1 MLAKTE
7 EAALAYPRPE
17 PPAPGAPVEIA
28 PGILWVRVPLPFRL
42 DHINVYLIDDGDGW
56 AILDTGIGNDA
67 TRALWEA
74 MLSGPLAGR
83 RFTRLLVTHHHPD
96 HIGLAGWLCERFGLP
111 LLTSETAYLFCQNVS
126 LSPGTLDAKPYHDF
140 YLRHGLDAATT
151 QRVATLGHAYLK
163 MVSGLP
169 PTFERLVAGDAL
181 KIGGRSFEVLTGNGH
196 APEQVMLYC
205 PADNVFLA
213 ADQVLAKITP
223 NISVWAV
230 NPTGDPLGL
239 YVRSLRELKSR
250 IAADALVLPGHQ
262 LPFHGLHTRAD
273 QLIAHH
279 EARCAL
285 IAEAA
290 RTAPRSAAE
299 LVPVL
304 FPRQLDPHQMSF
316 AFSETL
322 AHINHML
329 RRGELA
335 WGEGGDEVERVV
347 AVSNERPP
355 PDRDRSVLP
364 AGQTRSGAGRNRASG
379 RRASGSTRKAARRR

>member
-1 MLAKTE
+1 MSKRRRTGKRTSDGPD
-7 EAALAYPRPE
+7 EAALAYPTAE
-17 PPAPGAPVEIA
+17 PPAPGDTIEIA
-28 PGILWVRVPLPFRL
+28 PGILWVRIPLPFRL

-56 AILDTGIGNDA
+56 AILDTGLGNDA

-74 MLSGPLAGR
+74 MTGGVLSGR
-83 RFTRLLVTHHHPD
+83 RFTRLIVTHHHPD

-126 LSPGTLDAKPYHDF
+126 LSPGALDAEPYHDF
-140 YLRHGLDAATT
+140 YLRHGLDSATT

-169 PTFERLVAGDAL
+169 PTFDRLVAGDTL
-181 KIGGRSFEVLTGNGH
+181 KVGGRRFEVLTGNGH
-196 APEQVMLYC
+196 APEQVMLHC
-205 PADNVFLA
+205 PADNIFLA

-230 NPTGDPLGL
+230 NPNGDPLGL
-239 YVRSLRELKSR
+239 YLRSLGELKVR
-250 IAADALVLPGHQ
+250 IPADVLVLPGHQ
-262 LPFHGLHTRAD
+262 LPFRGLHTRAD

-279 EARCAL
+279 AMRCAA
-285 IAEAA
+285 IADAC

-322 AHINHML
+322 AHVNYML
-329 RRGELA
+329 RRGDLV
-335 WGEGGDEVERVV
+335 WGEGDGGVERVM
-347 AVSNERPP
+347 APASA
-355 PDRDRSVLP
+355 RS
-364 AGQTRSGAGRNRASG
+364 
-379 RRASGSTRKAARRR
+379 